1 MQIDNHIVSLKR
13 VEVYARD
20 EKVEYRQEQLQ
31 PSANRESV
39 EIILAGEIFYTGNDG
54 TIQRFGR
61 GTIIW
66 LQSDEPA
73 DWTNVS
79 SDAPYRSAVFSF
91 VTNASK
97 RPVAR
102 LGQWQDLTELDNFVY
117 EAHQIFLNEP
127 DKRDSLAIWIYGT
140 LIKQYINKS
149 TPKSLPMPRPLFS
162 AQRHIEHRLPNPV
175 PLKELAAIAR
185 CSIMHLHRLF
195 MQHFQMP
202 PAEYILRQRL
212 QRAANLL
219 STSLAIQRIAFE
231 CGFKTVVGF
240 YKAFNKVYGKTPGQ
254 YRMEIV
260 AQKHAAMSNKR
271 Q

>member
-13 VEVYARD
+13 VEVYARH
-20 EKVEYRQEQLQ
+20 EKVKYRQEQFQ
-31 PSANRESV
+31 PLENQEAV
-39 EIILAGEIFYTGNDG
+39 EIILSGEVFYTGSDG

-66 LQSDEPA
+66 LQSGEPA
-73 DWTNVS
+73 DWKNVS
-79 SDAPYRSAVFSF
+79 SDTPYRSVVFTF
-91 VTNASK
+91 ITNARK

-102 LGQWQDLTELDNFVY
+102 LGQWQNLTELDNFVY
-117 EAHQIFLNEP
+117 EAHRIFLNDLNNREL
-127 DKRDSLAIWIYGT
+127 LAVWIYGT
-140 LIKQYINKS
+140 LLKQYTNEANQKHIS
-149 TPKSLPMPRPLFS
+149 MPRPLFS
-162 AQRHIEHRLPNPV
+162 ARRHIEHRMPNPV
-175 PLKELAAIAR
+175 PLTELAAIAG